1 MLITFLAGNAVSVWI
16 FCCFRSW
23 RSHIFS
29 KIITNR
35 HGSVDKHTIWELV
48 ASSYAAATI
57 LLRQWRS
64 RYALSTLMALQLRP
78 CYDIGDGAT
87 LSLRFCIIYIYNLKF
102 NWFMSSWMSMIDAL
116 KSLCFSWPLWTTV
129 ILCWMIRSRQDG
141 GGGPHGS
148 GSVHDYP
155 QTDGYNFGT
164 MTNWKIAL
172 NSSITWAWKR
182 SEVVLESKIATPT
195 LGEHLN
201 QAMSWPECQERSG
214 SMAEAPMLTMSK

>member
-1 MLITFLAGNAVSVWI
+1 M
-16 FCCFRSW
+16 
-23 RSHIFS
+23 
-29 KIITNR
+29 
-35 HGSVDKHTIWELV
+35 IWELV

-64 RYALSTLMALQLRP
+64 RYALSTLVALQLRP
-78 CYDIGDGAT
+78 CYNLGDGAT

-102 NWFMSSWMSMIDAL
+102 NWFMSSWMSPIDTL
-116 KSLCFSWPLWTTV
+116 MSLCCSWPLWPTV

-141 GGGPHGS
+141 SGGPHGS
-148 GSVHDYP
+148 GSVDDYP

-201 QAMSWPECQERSG
+201 QAMSWPERQERSR
-214 SMAEAPMLTMSK
+214 SVAEAPMLTMSK